1 MKRDERRPRALV
13 ADDEPTTRILI
24 RATLEHA
31 GFAVVEAPDGEA
43 AWDAFAADPP
53 DLVLLDVRMPGI
65 DGLTL
70 CKRIR
75 QHPEGP
81 AVPVVVITDRDDQ
94 EALAAAFDAGATD
107 FLGKP
112 LSWRLLG
119 HRIRHVHRAS
129 RAFRRVAESE
139 RRLRA
144 LVDALPDLLLRIDAD
159 GTYRDASAPREFPLA
174 DEARRAVGQRVGRAG
189 PLPPDALAL
198 VQECAATG
206 QGGHL
211 EFEVERDGR
220 RHVFE
225 ARFAPASGSEVL
237 AVVRDITHEAELE
250 RQLAV
255 SQKLQALGVLAGG
268 IAHELNNLLQ
278 PILGYADLVAGKLP
292 PDSREAANL
301 HKLTRAAERARDLVA
316 RVLAF
321 GRDRPRAPRV
331 VDLADVVREAAALME
346 ATLPANIEVSFTAD
360 PHARATVFADPTEL
374 HQVVL
379 NLCTNAAHAI
389 GNREGRIEIRL
400 LAPTEAGDG
409 PAEKPHAVLVVK
421 DTGDG
426 IPPELQHRVFEP
438 FFTTKPPG
446 QGTGLGLA
454 LVHSVATA
462 CGGQVTLR
470 SHPGQGAEFRLS
482 FPVADGPAEATAPRP
497 PARPHP
503 APPTPDSAVLF
514 VDDEPTIREL
524 AAEALEEAGFR
535 VLTAGSLAEA
545 RALLDRPDL
554 AAAVL
559 DQTLPDGRGTAFLSE
574 IWARHPGLPVVLCTG
589 FDPELGPEKAAAL
602 GLAGFAWKPLRTPEL
617 VELVREALEG
627 KG

>member
-1 MKRDERRPRALV
+1 MERAEKRPLALV

-31 GFAVVEAPDGEA
+31 GFAVVEAADGEA
-43 AWDAFAADPP
+43 AWEAFTASPP

-70 CKRIR
+70 CKQIR
-75 QHPEGP
+75 RHPEGP
-81 AVPVVVITDRDDQ
+81 AIPVVVITDRDDQ

-119 HRIRHVHRAS
+119 HRIRHIHRAS

-144 LVDALPDLLLRIDAD
+144 LLEALPDLLLRIDAD
-159 GTYRDASAPREFPLA
+159 GTYRDASAPPGFPLA
-174 DEARRAVGQRVGRAG
+174 EEARQAVGHRIGPNG
-189 PLPPDALAL
+189 PLPPDALAV
-198 VQECAATG
+198 VQECAAAA

-225 ARFAPASGSEVL
+225 ARFAPASGAEVL

-292 PDSREAANL
+292 PESREAENL
-301 HKLTRAAERARDLVA
+301 QKLTRAAERARDLVA

-321 GRDRPRAPRV
+321 GRDRPRAPRI
-331 VDLADVVREAAALME
+331 VDLADIAGEAAALME
-346 ATLPANIEVSFTAD
+346 ATLPANIQVSFTAD
-360 PHARATVFADPTEL
+360 PGAEGRVFADPTEL

-389 GNREGRIEIRL
+389 GKREGRIEIRVL
-400 LAPTEAGDG
+400 QPKEQGGAPPPGLPEG
-409 PAEKPHAVLVVK
+409 PSAVLTVT
-421 DTGDG
+421 DTGEG
-426 IPPELQHRVFEP
+426 IPPELQPRIFEP

-454 LVHSVATA
+454 LVHSVVTA
-462 CGGQVTLR
+462 AGGRVTLR
-470 SHPGQGAEFRLS
+470 SSPGKGTEFRLY
-482 FPVADGPAEATAPRP
+482 FPVAEAAAAAPP
-497 PARPHP
+497 PAAP
-503 APPTPDSAVLF
+503 APLPGRPGGGTVLF
-514 VDDEPTIREL
+514 VDDEETIREL

-535 VLTAGSLAEA
+535 VVTAGSLAEA
-545 RALLDRPDL
+545 RRHLDRPDL
-554 AAAVL
+554 VAAVL
-559 DQTLPDGRGTAFLSE
+559 DQTLPDGRGTGFLPE
-574 IWARHPGLPVVLCTG
+574 LWGRHPGLPVVLCTG
-589 FDPELGPEKAAAL
+589 FDPELGPEKAAEL
-602 GLAGFAWKPLRTPEL
+602 ELAGFAWKPLRTPEL
-617 VELVREALEG
+617 VELVREAL